1 MFTFFKSKPVLKDL
15 FDGSFVD
22 IHSHLLPGIDDG
34 ANTLEKSVEL
44 TKSFQEL
51 GISQII
57 TTPHISHFIWNNT
70 PEIIESK
77 LQETKNA
84 LEENKIE
91 IPFKASAE
99 YFMDNW
105 FDNHLKEEKLLTLKE
120 NYVLVEISYLSAPLN
135 LYKTIFDI
143 QVAGYTPVLAHP
155 ERYLFYHENFSE
167 YEKLKN
173 AGCFFQ
179 LNLLSV
185 VGYYG
190 SKVAKTAD
198 ELLKKGMYDFC
209 GTDVHHRKHIASFN
223 EKIKVANI
231 DTLKKVV
238 ANNQFFKF

>member
-34 ANTLEKSVEL
+34 AKTLEKSVEL